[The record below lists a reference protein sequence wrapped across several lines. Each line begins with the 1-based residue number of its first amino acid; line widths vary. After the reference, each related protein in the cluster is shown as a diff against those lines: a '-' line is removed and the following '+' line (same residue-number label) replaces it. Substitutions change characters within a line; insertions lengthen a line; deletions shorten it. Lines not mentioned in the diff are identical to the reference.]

1 MSEATKLR
9 AKPRIWTGAIVG
21 GLVMAPVMALL
32 ALGDQFA
39 GLPFLPFDLFDWISR
54 TLPGPLIT
62 FGIDTMVDL
71 IRGLNIG
78 ELDETAKLAEQTMG
92 LTTFL
97 LLGVIGGAI
106 MFAIFNRR
114 PRGNSLILGAIIGI
128 VLVVPLLAI
137 SSLVNATATASP
149 ILSFAW
155 AILIFAGF
163 GATINWIYNVL
174 AAERSATPAVDT
186 PAQAS
191 AAALDRRQFLV
202 RVGGASA
209 ALTVVGAGLSSVL
222 SGSLSG
228 LGSSSPSETPPV
240 PNAGADEQILT
251 GDGSPLPNAGASPQP
266 APGTRREYTPV
277 ADHYRIDISSR
288 PAVVNE
294 EGYTLPITGLV
305 ENEVAW
311 TLDEIRAMPSVSA
324 FITMSCISNRV
335 GGSLISTTKWTGVPM
350 QHILEQVQPT
360 EDAVAIRIEG
370 ADGFDEYVSLD
381 LIREDER
388 IMLAYAWDDAPL
400 PERNGF
406 PLRIHIPD
414 HYGMKQPKWIVDM
427 EFVNEH
433 GEGYWV
439 RRGWSPTAIVKAT
452 SVIDTVATNA
462 VYEQDGASFVPIG
475 GIAWAGDRTITKVE
489 VQVDE
494 GEWAEAELREPMSG
508 RSWTIWRYDWPFEEG
523 DHTFTVRCV
532 EEGDVPQIEDVA
544 SVRPDGASGL
554 HSQSATLQEP
564 AATT

>member
-1 MSEATKLR
+1 MSEVKTQQH
-9 AKPRIWTGAIVG
+9 KPRIWTGAIVG

-39 GLPFLPFDLFDWISR
+39 GLPFLPFDVFDWISR
-54 TLPGPLIT
+54 TLPGPLVT

-78 ELDETAKLAEQTMG
+78 RLDQTAKLAEQTMG
-92 LTTFL
+92 LANFL
-97 LLGVIGGAI
+97 IMGIVGGAI
-106 MFAIFNRR
+106 IFAILRR
-114 PRGNSLILGAIIGI
+114 RHRTESLIEGAIIGAI
-128 VLVVPLLAI
+128 LAIPLLFI
-137 SSLVNATATASP
+137 SSQVNTTATASP
-149 ILSFAW
+149 LLGIAW
-155 AILIFAGF
+155 SIVIFAGF
-163 GATINWIYNVL
+163 GAVINWVYNVL
-174 AAERSATPAVDT
+174 AADRAATPAVDT

-209 ALTVVGAGLSSVL
+209 ALTVVGAGLNTIL
-222 SGSLSG
+222 SGGLSS
-228 LGSSSPSETPPV
+228 LGSSGPSLPSFNP
-240 PNAGADEQILT
+240 DEEILT
-251 GDGSPLPNAGASPQP
+251 GDGSPLPNEGALPTP

-288 PAVVNE
+288 PAVVAE

-305 ENEVAW
+305 ENEAAF
-311 TLDEIRAMPSVSA
+311 TLDEIRAMPSVSE

-335 GGSLISTTKWTGVPM
+335 GGTLISTTKWTGVPM

-370 ADGFDEYVSLD
+370 ADGFDEFVSLD

-388 IMLAYAWDDAPL
+388 IMLTYAWDDAPL

-406 PLRIHIPD
+406 PLRIHIPNR
-414 HYGMKQPKWIVDM
+414 YGMKQPKWIVSM
-427 EFVNEH
+427 EFVNEN

-439 RRGWSPTAIVKAT
+439 RRGWSPTAMVKAT
-452 SVIDTVATNA
+452 SVIDTVATDA
-462 VYEQDGASFVPIG
+462 IYEQGGESFVPIG
-475 GIAWAGDRTITKVE
+475 GIAWSGDRKITKVE

-494 GEWAEAELREPMSG
+494 GEWVEAELREPMSG
-508 RSWTIWRYDWPFEEG
+508 RAWTIWRYDWPFAEG

-532 EEGDVPQIEDVA
+532 EDGDIPQIEDVA

-554 HSQSATLQEP
+554 YSLSATVNEP
-564 AATT
+564 EPEAATT